1 GDGRTDIL
9 LRVHD
14 LPPGGEQPLF
24 LGGGLD
30 FTRAT
35 NFDSGTFIA
44 AGGAF
49 ADIDGDGDP
58 DLLLTSAGSAGG
70 GSTFGEAKLYL
81 NVSL

>member
-1 GDGRTDIL
+1 ML

-24 LGGGLD
+24 LGNGLD
-30 FTRAT
+30 FVRAT
-35 NFDSGTFIA
+35 NFDTGSLIA

-70 GSTFGEAKLYL
+70 GSPLGSARLFL
-81 NVSL
+81 NVSN